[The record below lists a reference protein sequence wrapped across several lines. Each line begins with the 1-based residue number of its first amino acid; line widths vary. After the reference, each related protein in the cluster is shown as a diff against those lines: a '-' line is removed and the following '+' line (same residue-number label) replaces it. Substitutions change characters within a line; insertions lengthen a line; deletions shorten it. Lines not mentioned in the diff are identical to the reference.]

1 MLVWMI
7 AMKNHQQKSD
17 VECCGWYVSLRNE
30 LKSRGRVDGDLM
42 GPYVHFQ
49 CIFVMFSQHLGV

>member
-1 MLVWMI
+1 MI
-7 AMKNHQQKSD
+7 AMQNHQQKSD

-30 LKSRGRVDGDLM
+30 LKSRGRVNGDLM